1 MMAGPVSPPFF
12 ISAGHSI
19 GLQTEEAWIS
29 PDSPYAVQA
38 GMVLNIEL
46 YTPYRDGSNIGD
58 EETFLVTESGVVK
71 LTESDPAIQSI

>member
-1 MMAGPVSPPFF
+1 MGANFF

-29 PDSPYAVQA
+29 PDSALTVQA

-46 YTPYRDGSNIGD
+46 YAPYSDGSFIGD
-58 EETFLVTESGVVK
+58 EETFLVTEIGSIR
-71 LTESDPAIQSI
+71 LTQTDPAMQSV